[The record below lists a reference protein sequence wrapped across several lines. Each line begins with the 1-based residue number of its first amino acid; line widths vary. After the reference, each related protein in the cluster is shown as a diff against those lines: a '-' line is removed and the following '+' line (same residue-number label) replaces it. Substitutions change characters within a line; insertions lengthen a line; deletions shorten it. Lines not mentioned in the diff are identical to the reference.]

1 VIIALFICDLK
12 LSICHVKRWPSGL
25 NRSTKHVVRSC
36 LASRPWVRIPRQE
49 LKSKCNILL
58 FFSLSILFKIYHYCW
73 LLKYVYKKRLVFFN
87 DQNMFPSIR
96 DWLVIAP
103 PPICML
109 PICIIIRIE
118 ELYTYLFE
126 LDHDCHKRNYQLSTG
141 VYRRIYYGWKN
152 GCMTLNCNT
161 HRVVFVRFAKV
172 HVM

>member
-1 VIIALFICDLK
+1 MGKPA
-12 LSICHVKRWPSGL
+12 RQ
-25 NRSTKHVVRSC
+25 KHVVTSC
-36 LASRPWVRIPRQE
+36 LTSRPWVRIPRQE
-49 LKSKCNILL
+49 LKSKYNILL
-58 FFSLSILFKIYHYCW
+58 FFSLSILFRIYYYFG
-73 LLKYVYKKRLVFFN
+73 LLKYVYMNSFFN
-87 DQNMFPSIR
+87 WSEYVSFNT
-96 DWLVIAP
+96 WLTCYSQ

-109 PICIIIRIE
+109 PACIIIRIE